1 MGSAL
6 LLERLRRA
14 LEPDHFVEME
24 LASGGM
30 GAVFLGHDRA
40 LGRPVAIKLLRPE
53 LASAS
58 AAARFLAEAR
68 ILAGLQ
74 HPNVVQ
80 VYRVGEA
87 DGLFFYVM
95 EYLGGETLEGRL
107 RRGPLPVDVALKVG
121 RDLLDGLEAAHGLGV
136 VHRDVKPANLM
147 LIRRRALL
155 TDFGIAVST
164 SDDGTPEEGSGVIG
178 TPGYMAPEQLRNE
191 AATPRTDVYSAGAL
205 LYEAFTGRRWHEHA
219 GEWRGI
225 PRGIASVLQRAL
237 ARAPEDRWTDAA
249 TFRRALWRMR
259 ARRYLHRTLG
269 LVAAAL
275 VVGAIGARMVPGFKA
290 GRAARLDPLRIVV
303 APFRA
308 VGTDAWVGAGDS
320 LAALVRAEL
329 AGHPDFSVAAGTR
342 ADPDGPTLTVT
353 GRLEIEGRAL
363 RVRLSGALADGTPA
377 SLGAE
382 LELAGRTLSEAADAV
397 ASRVIHSVW
406 TVKSP
411 IALSL
416 PLKALPQSD
425 AGLAEFLAA
434 ERLVGEARWGEA
446 YESYVRAEALDST
459 CWLCAWRIGDVQRWL
474 GMDRD
479 PVRLGRV
486 LRYVDSFPEVY
497 RSLIRAAN
505 VPMPDRIDTLESAAR
520 QAREFFLPHLQLGDE
535 LFHRGPLIG
544 RIRHDAIAPLEY
556 AARLR
561 PDYAPAWEHLLWVR
575 TAEGDSIG
583 ATEALHWL
591 DRFGA
596 ARDPFSRDLRALLRV
611 GYAWRFL
618 DPAIASAATRLELA
632 RPGMMDAPALGA
644 GPRLLSSFDAP
655 IGAVAM
661 GRMLLAAPR
670 EDLIRSGGLAA
681 VLGSIALGRL
691 SDAVVLGREYQ
702 ERGLDPAAD
711 LFMAELAAMVLLFD
725 PGSGYSSGALVD
737 LRRLLAPG
745 AGAGRSRERAQWMYR
760 LLRRRDGSAAPGPGV
775 DQLWGHLGPPFA
787 ELLAAD
793 SLARQGDQREALALT
808 DGIAVDPA
816 VAQRDPFLRAATY
829 LLRAEWHT
837 AVGNEAAARRELRW
851 HENTDLLGYPVG
863 EPQAAEVD
871 WAFGTLARWRRAQL
885 LDRIGTRGAEL
896 CAVLRG
902 VQRQWRNGDA
912 PFAARADTAGRRAGD
927 LGCPVAR

>member
-363 RVRLSGALADGTPA
+363 RVRLSGALADGSRAGPSPRPPMPWHPA
-377 SLGAE
+377 SFTRCGP
-382 LELAGRTLSEAADAV
+382 
-397 ASRVIHSVW
+397 SRV
-406 TVKSP
+406 
-411 IALSL
+411 
-416 PLKALPQSD
+416 
-425 AGLAEFLAA
+425 
-434 ERLVGEARWGEA
+434 
-446 YESYVRAEALDST
+446 
-459 CWLCAWRIGDVQRWL
+459 
-474 GMDRD
+474 
-479 PVRLGRV
+479 
-486 LRYVDSFPEVY
+486 
-497 RSLIRAAN
+497 
-505 VPMPDRIDTLESAAR
+505 
-520 QAREFFLPHLQLGDE
+520 
-535 LFHRGPLIG
+535 
-544 RIRHDAIAPLEY
+544 
-556 AARLR
+556 
-561 PDYAPAWEHLLWVR
+561 
-575 TAEGDSIG
+575 
-583 ATEALHWL
+583 
-591 DRFGA
+591 
-596 ARDPFSRDLRALLRV
+596 
-611 GYAWRFL
+611 
-618 DPAIASAATRLELA
+618 
-632 RPGMMDAPALGA
+632 
-644 GPRLLSSFDAP
+644 
-655 IGAVAM
+655 
-661 GRMLLAAPR
+661 
-670 EDLIRSGGLAA
+670 
-681 VLGSIALGRL
+681 
-691 SDAVVLGREYQ
+691 
-702 ERGLDPAAD
+702 
-711 LFMAELAAMVLLFD
+711 
-725 PGSGYSSGALVD
+725 
-737 LRRLLAPG
+737 
-745 AGAGRSRERAQWMYR
+745 RSRFPCR
-760 LLRRRDGSAAPGPGV
+760 
-775 DQLWGHLGPPFA
+775 
-787 ELLAAD
+787 
-793 SLARQGDQREALALT
+793 
-808 DGIAVDPA
+808 
-816 VAQRDPFLRAATY
+816 
-829 LLRAEWHT
+829 
-837 AVGNEAAARRELRW
+837 
-851 HENTDLLGYPVG
+851 
-863 EPQAAEVD
+863 
-871 WAFGTLARWRRAQL
+871 
-885 LDRIGTRGAEL
+885 
-896 CAVLRG
+896 
-902 VQRQWRNGDA
+902 
-912 PFAARADTAGRRAGD
+912 
-927 LGCPVAR
+927 